1 MKNNTVKSIVERN
14 GNLVVRFFDN
24 TGSLKQKSLGLS
36 ATKSNRN
43 RVWKEIVPAFEDA
56 LRKQAEESLK
66 VKVPME
72 FSYYA
77 DKYHQQLI
85 DIAHSKLIGHKYR
98 IKSLVKHFGANT
110 VISDVS
116 ELEIEEFFQKLTCKR
131 TTKLD
136 WLLVLRAI
144 FEKARKGKALDK
156 NIINQFKLPLEP
168 SNIDENAIMPFES
181 DEIKRLLAHS
191 KGTIL
196 HNYLIVSLYLGT
208 RGEETIGL
216 QIKDID
222 LEQSIVRIERAIT
235 KGLIKSP
242 KTKGSRRSIPL
253 PLQSRHYFEEQIEE
267 AKRKKSLFLF
277 SRDDGS
283 PLLDI
288 AEIRG
293 KKNRAG
299 NWVSLLED
307 AKVPYRKLMQTR
319 HTFAVNA
326 IKSGEFSLQEIASI
340 LGHTSLSML
349 FHHYGKHLGTSHLK
363 VSRSIDIFGLGDI
376 LGDTEEKIGLKV
388 GS

>member
-1 MKNNTVKSIVERN
+1 MKKNTVKSIVERN

-43 RVWKEIVPAFEDA
+43 RVWKEIVPAFEDG
-56 LRKQAEESLK
+56 LRKQAEESTK
-66 VKVPME
+66 VKIPLN
-72 FSYYA
+72 FGFYA

-85 DIAHSKLIGHKYR
+85 DISHSKLIGHKYR
-98 IKSLVKHFGANT
+98 IEALTKHFGANT
-110 VISDVS
+110 VMADVS
-116 ELEIEEFFQKLTCKR
+116 ELEIEEFFQKLKCKR

-156 NIINQFKLPLEP
+156 NVVSQFKLPLEP
-168 SNIDENAIMPFES
+168 SNTDENAIMPFEP
-181 DEIKRLLAHS
+181 DEIKRLLTHS
-191 KGTIL
+191 KGTVL
-196 HNYLIVSLYLGT
+196 HNFLVLSLYLGT

-222 LEQSIVRIERAIT
+222 FDQNIVRIERAIT
-235 KGLIKSP
+235 KGQIKAP

-253 PLQSRHYFEEQIEE
+253 PLQARRYFEEQIKESR
-267 AKRKKSLFLF
+267 RKKSLFLF

-293 KKNRAG
+293 KKNRDG
-299 NWVSLLED
+299 NWVSLLQD

-376 LGDTEEKIGLKV
+376 LGDTGQKIGLKV
-388 GS
+388 GA